1 MKVEHVQLLYNQM
14 DEVKI
19 VKFLKIHY
27 PIFTFLFNWIVLNG
41 QCILRL
47 SFSEVQKNS
56 KVVNA

>member
-1 MKVEHVQLLYNQM
+1 M